1 LEQQLCYEYSI
12 PLIYETKR
20 ADPSAHQLIH
30 LLPCHCS
37 YSQPT
42 NRDLISYQDICAM
55 HIAVNKR
62 GKIGE
67 ILQGAT

>member
-1 LEQQLCYEYSI
+1 MKPKEQIQVLTNSS
-12 PLIYETKR
+12 TF
-20 ADPSAHQLIH
+20 
-30 LLPCHCS
+30 LPVTVHTAK
-37 YSQPT
+37 PT